1 MTEALR
7 FIFGYS
13 YYSGE
18 MNTNFIDL
26 ALDVLSEM
34 ACAEKTKIQGG
45 YIPGRTV
52 IDKINSLIQRSG
64 LSECLLS
71 FKEKWDSIVSDTK
84 LKNPRGYM
92 KSTLLNWLSDYKLEE
107 FRYAVSGK
115 T

>member
-26 ALDVLSEM
+26 TLDVLTEM
-34 ACAEKTKIQGG
+34 ACTEKTKIQGG
-45 YIPGRTV
+45 YISGAAI
-52 IDKINSLIQRSG
+52 IDKINNLIRRSE

-71 FKEKWDSIVSDTK
+71 F
-84 LKNPRGYM
+84 
-92 KSTLLNWLSDYKLEE
+92 
-107 FRYAVSGK
+107 
-115 T
+115 